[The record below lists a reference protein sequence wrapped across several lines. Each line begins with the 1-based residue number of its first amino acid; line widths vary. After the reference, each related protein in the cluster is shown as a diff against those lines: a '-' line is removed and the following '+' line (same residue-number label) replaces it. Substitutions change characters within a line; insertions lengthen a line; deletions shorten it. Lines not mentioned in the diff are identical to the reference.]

1 VFIQGGGYWLGPGT
15 DSWTTCYPHPDN
27 PVPSRGPRACRQAS
41 YAQVEAAY
49 SELRAQAG
57 VTTLAYGNL
66 YMFGAL
72 IEPFDSPTNFTS
84 ACTPLPVDDYQRLNC
99 SLNLQFRSEQFR
111 HAALYNAGTDTQ
123 IVYPGYGLAVVDPA
137 EPSYRRFMVEQHQKQ
152 VDKTPSIVGVAFDEQ
167 QYLGNMNTRRD
178 DGIAWHAGKPAASL
192 LRSFIDV
199 TSDIATQVLH
209 PTGRG
214 LLVNPHV
221 YRLDMFRQRE

>member
-1 VFIQGGGYWLGPGT
+1 
-15 DSWTTCYPHPDN
+15 
-27 PVPSRGPRACRQAS
+27 
-41 YAQVEAAY
+41 VEAAY